1 MNLVTQ
7 SPLLRPS
14 ASFSGSS
21 KSSAGRCFLNAQLRA
36 AAAAA
41 AVEVQLA
48 VISGFGSDASIAM
61 KFGHV
66 ARAAC
71 LAFPTQ
77 NTHGFEIAHLGAIG
91 NCASILKAYCE
102 QFSDD

>member
-1 MNLVTQ
+1 M
-7 SPLLRPS
+7 
-14 ASFSGSS
+14 
-21 KSSAGRCFLNAQLRA
+21 NAQLRA